1 MKIGGLD
8 IGTTGCKLTVFDT
21 AGERLAQAAENA
33 IREDAMAAM
42 RVFMGK

>member
-1 MKIGGLD
+1 MKVGGN
-8 IGTTGCKLTVFDT
+8 V
-21 AGERLAQAAENA
+21 AQTAENA

>member
-1 MKIGGLD
+1 MKIGGD
-8 IGTTGCKLTVFDT
+8 V
-21 AGERLAQAAENA
+21 AQAAENA